1 MLTKVIMPKQG
12 LQMTEGTIMRW
23 IVPEGGMVEEG
34 QALFEMETDK
44 LTIEIDA
51 PASGK
56 LLKIIKDE
64 GETVPVAQTI
74 AIIGE
79 EGADYNALL
88 EEIREEE
95 SPKEEVAKE
104 DDQAMAESREDAPV
118 AGSLERDAGDRVF
131 ISPRARMRAEERGID
146 YRQVPASGP
155 GGLIIERDVLAFKAM
170 DSKGPVRATP
180 VAAKMA
186 QARGVDLSA
195 VRGSGIAG
203 RVMKEDLED
212 AGLRGRIV
220 PLTNTR
226 QIISDRMKDSLHTM
240 AQAKHTIRVDMTEA
254 IRLREDLKEE
264 GIKVSYNDILIK
276 VVARALTEFPYM
288 NSSMLE
294 EGIYLKD
301 YVNIGL
307 AIAVEDGLIV
317 PNIKD
322 ADRLGLQEIAGESSD
337 LIAKAQD
344 KRLDFNDT
352 LDGTFTITNLGMF
365 DIDEFTAIIN
375 PPESG
380 ILAVGKIEKNPVVIG
395 DDIVVRPISSL
406 TLTYDHRLIDGA
418 PAAQFLKRIKE
429 LLMKPYLL
437 L

>member
-64 GETVPVAQTI
+64 GQTVPVAQTI

-104 DDQAMAESREDAPV
+104 EDQAMAESREDAPA
-118 AGSLERDAGDRVF
+118 AGSLERGEGDRVF

-155 GGLIIERDVLAFKAM
+155 EGLIIERDVLAFKAM

-186 QARGVDLSA
+186 QARGVDLSD

-226 QIISDRMKDSLHTM
+226 QIISDRMKESLHTM

-254 IRLREDLKEE
+254 IKLREDLKEE

-380 ILAVGKIEKNPVVIG
+380 ILAVGKIEKSPVVIG

-406 TLTYDHRLIDGA
+406 TLTYDHRVIDGA